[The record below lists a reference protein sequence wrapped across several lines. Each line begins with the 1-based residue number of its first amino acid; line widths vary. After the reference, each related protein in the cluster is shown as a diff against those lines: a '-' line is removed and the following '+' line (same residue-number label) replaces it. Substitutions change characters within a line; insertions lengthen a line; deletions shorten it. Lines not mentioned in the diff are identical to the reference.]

1 VYHALPT
8 PMGFAL
14 EWGSISSSQ
23 GKNDSK
29 PEKFE
34 NTGVCVCVHM
44 RAHTSES
51 ERDTKLL

>member
-1 VYHALPT
+1 MYHALPT